1 MARWT
6 IRALLLLVLTSASCA
21 FPQQAQESKII
32 KIRIFDSKTGKPVAP
47 TGFMIRVDH
56 QRTVHGDWVTQNED
70 GSGDLAVPIDATAVS
85 IHESYDNSMEI
96 YINCDTEKHKGA
108 LGDIWYSIAD
118 IMSKGFV
125 AENGCGK
132 AKDIAKLAIPAPEPG
147 VIVLYVR
154 PLNWHESGL
163 ER

>member
-6 IRALLLLVLTSASCA
+6 FRALLLLVLTITSSCA
-21 FPQQAQESKII
+21 LLHAQESKIV
-32 KIRIFDSKTGKPVAP
+32 KIRIFDSKTGKPIAP

-56 QRTVHGDWVTQNED
+56 QRTVHGDWVKQNED
-70 GSGDLAVPIDATAVS
+70 GSGDLALPIDATEVS

-96 YINCDTEKHKGA
+96 YVNCDTEKHKGM
-108 LGDIWYSIAD
+108 LGDLWYSIAD

-132 AKDIAKLAIPAPEPG
+132 AKDVAKLAIPPPQPG

-154 PLNWHESGL
+154 PLNWHETGM
-163 ER
+163 EK